1 MKGSGLHPSAS
12 RMDAVPC
19 YPMDKCKGKKCLREL
34 AVAVPAVLLA
44 VVAGLFVVDAVGR
57 PGQSLP
63 GASALRPETVVITPR
78 TMTYRADGDFQK
90 NNYPVDA
97 PLTTRRLSRPFEIM
111 KYQVGTADYELCVE
125 DGACQSAEAL
135 PHNHDAPGAE
145 APVVGVSYD
154 DAQAYADWLSRKTG
168 ENWHLPTDEQWA
180 FAAGSRF
187 PDDALGIED
196 DSASNP
202 AVRWLRDYEKQSARK
217 LDRSPARRP
226 AGAFGVNE
234 LGVADIAGN
243 VWEWTQ
249 TCHRRVN
256 IDAYGKQVAEVPS
269 CGVYVV
275 NGKHRAAMS
284 SFIRNPKTGGCSV
297 GVPPDNLGF
306 RLVRD
311 NRWYAMVWKRIQN
324 IGA

>member
-1 MKGSGLHPSAS
+1 
-12 RMDAVPC
+12 MDAVPC
-19 YPMDKCKGKKCLREL
+19 YPMNKCKGKKCLREL

-125 DGACQSAEAL
+125 DGACQPAEAL
-135 PHNHDAPGAE
+135 PHNHDASAAE

-154 DAQAYADWLSRKTG
+154 DALAYADWLSRKTG

-196 DSASNP
+196 DAASNP
-202 AVRWLRDYEKQSARK
+202 AIRWLRDYEKQSARK

-284 SFIRNPKTGGCSV
+284 SFIRNPKAGGCSV

-311 NRWYAMVWKRIQN
+311 NRWYAVVWKRIQN

>member
-1 MKGSGLHPSAS
+1 MNEG
-12 RMDAVPC
+12 R
-19 YPMDKCKGKKCLREL
+19 GKKRLREL
-34 AVAVPAVLLA
+34 AVAVPAVVLA

-57 PGQSLP
+57 SDHAMS
-63 GASALRPETVVITPR
+63 GASPIGPETIVIAPR

-97 PLTTRRLSRPFEIM
+97 PLTTRKLQRAFEIM
-111 KYQVGTADYELCVE
+111 KYQVSTTEYAHCVAD
-125 DGACQSAEAL
+125 GNCQPAETL
-135 PHNHDAPGAE
+135 PHNHDVSDADGPI
-145 APVVGVSYD
+145 VGVSYD

-196 DSASNP
+196 DAATNP
-202 AVRWLRDYEKQSARK
+202 ALRWLRDYEKQSARK
-217 LDRSPARRP
+217 LDRNPARRP

-234 LGVADIAGN
+234 LGVVDIAGN

-256 IDAYGKQVAEVPS
+256 IDAYGKQVAEMPS

-311 NRWYAMVWKRIQN
+311 NRWYAVVWKRIQN

>member
-1 MKGSGLHPSAS
+1 MAKVA
-12 RMDAVPC
+12 
-19 YPMDKCKGKKCLREL
+19 GKQRLRDW

-44 VVAGLFVVDAVGR
+44 VASGLFVVDATGGTERSKTEMKVA
-57 PGQSLP
+57 LP
-63 GASALRPETVVITPR
+63 QTVTIKPR

-97 PLTTRRLSRPFEIM
+97 PLTTRKLRHSFEIM
-111 KYQVGTADYELCVE
+111 KYQVTGAEYRRCVD
-125 DGACQSAEAL
+125 DGACQPPEDL
-135 PHNHDAPGAE
+135 PHNRNWASADK
-145 APVVGVSYD
+145 PVVGVSYT
-154 DAQAYADWLSRKTG
+154 DAEDYAAWLSKKTG
-168 ENWHLPTDEQWA
+168 SVWHLPTDEQWA
-180 FAAGSRF
+180 FAAGTRF
-187 PDDALGIED
+187 ADDAVGIEGD
-196 DSASNP
+196 ESKNP
-202 AVRWLRDYEKQSARK
+202 ALRWLRDYEQQSARK
-217 LDRSPARRP
+217 QDRNQTVRP
-226 AGAFGVNE
+226 LGAFGENE
-234 LGVADIAGN
+234 YGLADIGGN

-256 IDAYGKQVAEVPS
+256 IDAYGKVASETTV

-311 NRWYAMVWKRIQN
+311 GRWYAPVLMRLKDFTS
-324 IGA
+324 

>member
-1 MKGSGLHPSAS
+1 MKEGI
-12 RMDAVPC
+12 
-19 YPMDKCKGKKCLREL
+19 GKKCLREL

-44 VVAGLFVVDAVGR
+44 VVAGLSVVDAVGR
-57 PGQSLP
+57 TDRTTPGVTTN
-63 GASALRPETVVITPR
+63 GPETVVIAAR
-78 TMTYRADGDFQK
+78 TMTYRANGDFQK

-97 PLTTRRLSRPFEIM
+97 PWTTRKLQRAFEIM
-111 KYQVGTADYELCVE
+111 KYQVSTTEYERCVADG
-125 DGACQSAEAL
+125 DCQPAEAL
-135 PHNHDAPGAE
+135 QHNQDASDADGPI
-145 APVVGVSYD
+145 VGVSYD
-154 DAQAYADWLSRKTG
+154 DALAYANWLSHKTG

-196 DSASNP
+196 DAAVNP
-202 AVRWLRDYEKQSARK
+202 AIRWLRDYEKQSARK

-226 AGAFGVNE
+226 AGAFGINE

-256 IDAYGKQVAEVPS
+256 IDAYGQQVAEVPS

-311 NRWYAMVWKRIQN
+311 NRWYAVMWKRILN

>member
-1 MKGSGLHPSAS
+1 MNEG
-12 RMDAVPC
+12 R
-19 YPMDKCKGKKCLREL
+19 GKKRLREL
-34 AVAVPAVLLA
+34 AVAVPAVVLA

-57 PGQSLP
+57 SDHAMSGVSPVG
-63 GASALRPETVVITPR
+63 PETIVIAPR
-78 TMTYRADGDFQK
+78 IMTYRADGDFQK

-97 PLTTRRLSRPFEIM
+97 PLTTRKLQRAFEIM
-111 KYQVGTADYELCVE
+111 KYQVSTTEYAHCVADG
-125 DGACQSAEAL
+125 DCQPAETL
-135 PHNHDAPGAE
+135 PHNHDASAADGPI
-145 APVVGVSYD
+145 VGVSYD

-196 DSASNP
+196 DAATNP
-202 AVRWLRDYEKQSARK
+202 ALRWLRDYEKQSARK
-217 LDRSPARRP
+217 LDRNPARRP

-256 IDAYGKQVAEVPS
+256 IDAYGKQVAEMPS

-311 NRWYAMVWKRIQN
+311 NRWYAVVWKRIQN